1 MYPVSFVHDR
11 NDQVQQWPLLPT
23 AWMVPHDQR
32 EQLWIRL
39 MVDMAP
45 AKVSESEGSWA
56 GKGRPYSVGFWCPRH
71 WGEEEIWRS
80 SLIISPPLGWLW
92 TGSLIGCCE
101 MNNAMPVNLTDTSFI
116 IFILKSI
123 AVSHSF
129 LQIIICQWLVKIL
142 LARWW
147 LILSVVKKES
157 VCHAGDLGLIPGLG
171 RSPGEGSGDPLQHS
185 CLQNPMDRGA
195 WGLTVMGSQ
204 RSQKWLGNWK
214 TTVKILYTIR
224 P

>member
-116 IFILKSI
+116 IFILKSV

-142 LARWW
+142 LASLVAHSFSGKERIRLPRRRPGSDPWVGKIPWRRKWW
-147 LILSVVKKES
+147 PTPAFLPAESHGQRSLGAYSHGVSKES
-157 VCHAGDLGLIPGLG
+157 EVTWQLKNN
-171 RSPGEGSGDPLQHS
+171 SEDPLYH
-185 CLQNPMDRGA
+185 
-195 WGLTVMGSQ
+195 
-204 RSQKWLGNWK
+204 
-214 TTVKILYTIR
+214 
-224 P
+224 